1 MEKCAELAAK
11 SQFACIILGNAQTW
25 DVLLLRLPYRWDDLA
40 DEMVR
45 RGLNFLGV
53 AALVDGAPRTALVQ
67 ELCQELMTI
76 ASLSFL
82 AELERAL
89 LRDEHTQTATP
100 EPVTVDDGLQFL
112 DALYALPDPRG

>member
-1 MEKCAELAAK
+1 
-11 SQFACIILGNAQTW
+11 
-25 DVLLLRLPYRWDDLA
+25 LRLPYRWDDLA